1 MVQGFSVQSGG
12 TVRIRSKP
20 GVGTTVELWLPQADE
35 PASGKAG
42 DRSLLEIGRGTT
54 CALLCDD
61 DDDVRPFLSEFLRS
75 IGYTVHEASGAE
87 AAIHILESRAE
98 VDLLIVDYAMPGMNG
113 IETIRQARLRRPDL
127 RSLLITGHAGVPSN
141 AGVPLLRKPFAPD
154 GGYAS
159 LGGEIHACVTRKPSR
174 AAKSHSRG
182 LGDARGQCGCD
193 RRHPRDATPCAD
205 SHGTEPHYSELD
217 PAVAGWRSWAMRGL
231 RTGSRRPRR
240 WSSAFGWRW
249 GKRWFH
255 RRRLDH
261 RDRTRPEPIP
271 GHQATGLICRRDEG

>member
-1 MVQGFSVQSGG
+1 MRIALANRRADRNSPSELAPGDYVVASIIDDGTGMDEATLAQALDPFFTTKEIGSGSGLGLSMVHGFAAQSGG

-35 PASGKAG
+35 PASGKG
-42 DRSLLEIGRGTT
+42 GEKSVLEIGRGTA

-61 DDDVRPFLSEFLRS
+61 DDDVRPFLSDFLRS

-87 AAIHILESRAE
+87 AAIRILDSRVE

-154 GGYAS
+154 ELAQRVA
-159 LGGEIHACVTRKPSR
+159 EIL
-174 AAKSHSRG
+174 AA
-182 LGDARGQCGCD
+182 
-193 RRHPRDATPCAD
+193 
-205 SHGTEPHYSELD
+205 
-217 PAVAGWRSWAMRGL
+217 
-231 RTGSRRPRR
+231 
-240 WSSAFGWRW
+240 
-249 GKRWFH
+249 
-255 RRRLDH
+255 
-261 RDRTRPEPIP
+261 
-271 GHQATGLICRRDEG
+271 

>member
-154 GGYAS
+154 ELAQRVA
-159 LGGEIHACVTRKPSR
+159 EIL
-174 AAKSHSRG
+174 AA
-182 LGDARGQCGCD
+182 
-193 RRHPRDATPCAD
+193 
-205 SHGTEPHYSELD
+205 
-217 PAVAGWRSWAMRGL
+217 
-231 RTGSRRPRR
+231 
-240 WSSAFGWRW
+240 
-249 GKRWFH
+249 
-255 RRRLDH
+255 
-261 RDRTRPEPIP
+261 
-271 GHQATGLICRRDEG
+271 